1 MQNYINLQNK
11 LRQELANRWV
21 QYYAVDGLNAQ
32 KNSTLR
38 FTPTTALQG
47 AMFQVAK
54 ELDDLETILLTK
66 NPNDTPAQAIERGKQ
81 IITPRFNKLV
91 ELHKQATKRGILGK
105 DESLNKLLARHP
117 ELKNFINKYVT
128 SRDSQEI
135 LLSLDPEP
143 TKEAYETNLAKANLA
158 EEYQSKEFKE
168 IQDFLKMQKEKIK
181 QNEDDEKERVDNTM
195 RTVAYNFLGNDE
207 KAYNADNERKKA
219 QKQRTTD
226 KKFTRTKQMA
236 FNHDE
241 QDDGNDDYYM
251 NKDFQNFETSTEAHQ
266 DENRQR
272 SKNRKKVKR
281 NDVYRDV
288 ENDDDDNGYS
298 IDDND
303 NVMNQTQI
311 NRKPLTKKDRQFFSG
326 LIEEQKS
333 KGVDINPNWT
343 LEQERDLYEQD
354 KKNEVLFQRDQRKEI
369 KKLKEDRRI
378 VGLYKDKKNQA
389 VQNANEVRKKITDEM
404 KLAEINQAYGYKKF
418 QTLDEVYADVDAE
431 VFSND
436 KKKKE
441 EESKRQNQQGA
452 VASEQKSKEKEER
465 EKIMEKMFGKD
476 GEGKKKIKQS
486 QQNAKGKGA
495 SKVSFLPNG
504 LSNY

>member
-66 NPNDTPAQAIERGKQ
+66 NVNDTPQQAVERGKQ
-81 IITPRFNKLV
+81 IITPRYQKLV

-168 IQDFLKMQKEKIK
+168 IQDFLKMQKEKI
-181 QNEDDEKERVDNTM
+181 DM
-195 RTVAYNFLGNDE
+195 NDKAE
-207 KAYNADNERKKA
+207 KA
-219 QKQRTTD
+219 
-226 KKFTRTKQMA
+226 
-236 FNHDE
+236 DE
-241 QDDGNDDYYM
+241 QLGEMMDAFRIM
-251 NKDFQNFETSTEAHQ
+251 E
-266 DENRQR
+266 R
-272 SKNRKKVKR
+272 SKNKPTPKQEQKLLENMNQYLAIQDRRREAIDEGNRKQQEDEEFEDDDVSEAPTVSRKITTAQKPKPKPKPSYTTNQNSRFYGVDGSPFKNQNHNWDKEEELEEATKNALYLKRKQEEKDFEKRQGEAIQNFR
-281 NDVYRDV
+281 ND
-288 ENDDDDNGYS
+288 
-298 IDDND
+298 
-303 NVMNQTQI
+303 
-311 NRKPLTKKDRQFFSG
+311 KKMVQQYGKKKRES
-326 LIEEQKS
+326 S
-333 KGVDINPNWT
+333 K
-343 LEQERDLYEQD
+343 
-354 KKNEVLFQRDQRKEI
+354 K
-369 KKLKEDRRI
+369 
-378 VGLYKDKKNQA
+378 
-389 VQNANEVRKKITDEM
+389 ANEVKKKITDEM
-404 KLAEINQAYGYKKF
+404 KLAEINKAYGFKKF
-418 QTLDEVYADVDAE
+418 QTLDEVIADVDAE
-431 VFSND
+431 VFSD
-436 KKKKE
+436 DKKKE

-452 VASEQKSKEKEER
+452 VAKAKRNDKDNGTDRDFDEAFGLGRKPPPMKSKP
-465 EKIMEKMFGKD
+465 
-476 GEGKKKIKQS
+476 KQDNNNHHQTG
-486 QQNAKGKGA
+486 QQTGNHQAQ
-495 SKVSFLPNG
+495 SHNPKVSFLPNG